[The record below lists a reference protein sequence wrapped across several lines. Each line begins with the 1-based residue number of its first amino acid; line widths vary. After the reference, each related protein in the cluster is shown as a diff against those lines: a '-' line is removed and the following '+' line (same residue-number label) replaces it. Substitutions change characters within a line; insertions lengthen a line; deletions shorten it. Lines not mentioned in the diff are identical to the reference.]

1 VNHLSPAEI
10 EALVMDPQASP
21 DEERREHL
29 AACPDCA
36 LRLAEETRLE
46 LALHDAAAAETLG
59 AVRQVAKALT
69 PASWSRV
76 ALPAAAML
84 ALVIAGLAFLALT
97 RGRAPEPTGA
107 PQTTEALCLRDPI
120 ALSPGY
126 AVRLSAAPGADATTT
141 TRTRMDWSG
150 PAASQAATRDA
161 SWRR

>member
-1 VNHLSPAEI
+1 
-10 EALVMDPQASP
+10 MDPQACP
-21 DEERREHL
+21 DEERHEHL

-36 LRLAEETRLE
+36 RRLAEAARLE
-46 LALHDAAAAETLG
+46 LALHDAAAAGALD

-69 PASWSRV
+69 PAPWWRV

-84 ALVIAGLAFLALT
+84 ALVTAGLAFLVLT
-97 RGRAPEPTGA
+97 RGRVPKPTAAPETA
-107 PQTTEALCLRDPI
+107 EALCLRDPI

-126 AVRLSAAPGADATTT
+126 AVRLSAPPGADAKTT

-150 PAASQAATRDA
+150 PAASQTATLHA